1 MSIETTKQ
9 MELLER
15 AQKAGIDLNSPKAF
29 VIYLLQQGEKGAVL
43 SFYKPNSVEFDLEK
57 FNELVAKLTKA

>member
-15 AQKAGIDLNSPKAF
+15 AQKAGVDLNSPKAF
-29 VIYLLQQGEKGAVL
+29 VTYLLQQGEKGSVL
-43 SFYKPNSVEFDLEK
+43 SFYKPNSVEFDLKK
-57 FNELVAKLTKA
+57 FNELVAKLPKA